1 MYTSVCNSKHQV
13 SPDDAESPGPARLHE
28 AAPAPAGGDGR
39 PAGPAEAA
47 AAWRGEAH
55 WVIQKLTFRHLV
67 WRCFFLLGTT
77 LKWIFLL

>member
-47 AAWRGEAH
+47 AA
-55 WVIQKLTFRHLV
+55 
-67 WRCFFLLGTT
+67 
-77 LKWIFLL
+77 